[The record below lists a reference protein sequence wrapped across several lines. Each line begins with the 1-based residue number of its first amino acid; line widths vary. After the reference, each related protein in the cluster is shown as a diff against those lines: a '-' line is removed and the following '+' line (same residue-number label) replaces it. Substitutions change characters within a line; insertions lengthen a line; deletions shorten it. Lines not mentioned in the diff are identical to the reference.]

1 MKKQVFLIVIFFA
14 FFTQIKAQNY
24 DLPPNPKPGKC
35 YEKCFDYNKE
45 FKWKEVDCE
54 KLKAKKNRKKTKAE
68 LLKYH
73 RQKIKLQKYQEKL
86 KSLGYNVEITGV
98 IDNKTIIAH
107 HLFLK
112 RKKKQK

>member
-1 MKKQVFLIVIFFA
+1 MFCAFVIQ
-14 FFTQIKAQNY
+14 TKAQNY
-24 DLPPNPKPGKC
+24 DFPPNPKPGKC
-35 YEKCFDYNKE
+35 YEKCFDYNKR
-45 FKWKEVDCE
+45 FRWKEVSCE
-54 KLKAKKNRKKTKAE
+54 KLENEKNRKKTKAE
-68 LLKYH
+68 LIKCH

-86 KSLGYNVEITGV
+86 KSLGYDVNITGV